1 MEELNEP
8 IKVDHEPMKTTPGGH
23 AYCMPNSSTPCYA
36 CQDKCNLVKAIF
48 SKINK
53 LFLEKKQMKPRSIMK
68 TSTST
73 WRKIKSGA

>member
-36 CQDKCNLVKAIF
+36 CQDKCNLVKAYF
-48 SKINK
+48 W
-53 LFLEKKQMKPRSIMK
+53 KKNS
-68 TSTST
+68 
-73 WRKIKSGA
+73 